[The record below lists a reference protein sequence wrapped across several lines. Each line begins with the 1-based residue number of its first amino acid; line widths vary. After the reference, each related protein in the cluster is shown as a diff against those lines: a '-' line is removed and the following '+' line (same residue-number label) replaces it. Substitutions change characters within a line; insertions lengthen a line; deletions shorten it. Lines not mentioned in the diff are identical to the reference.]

1 MHVSLQLGGMRTIFN
16 EFDSSGNWSID
27 LSDLKK
33 VFKKL
38 EKSLS
43 DQELQRMIDMAD
55 EDKSGTVNYE
65 EFIAHMFGKK

>member
-1 MHVSLQLGGMRTIFN
+1 MGACLVTAKRN
-16 EFDSSGNWSID
+16 DSSGNWSID

-38 EKSLS
+38 EKSFS

-55 EDKSGTVNYE
+55 GDKSGTVNYE
-65 EFIAHMFGKK
+65 EFTAHMFGQK